1 MEKFVELSKN
11 EKLNTNGGVLVID
24 DAIFWGLVG
33 TGFAAG
39 IKLGV
44 NRKNR
49 TVEKN
54 EEYCHE

>member
-54 EEYCHE
+54 EE